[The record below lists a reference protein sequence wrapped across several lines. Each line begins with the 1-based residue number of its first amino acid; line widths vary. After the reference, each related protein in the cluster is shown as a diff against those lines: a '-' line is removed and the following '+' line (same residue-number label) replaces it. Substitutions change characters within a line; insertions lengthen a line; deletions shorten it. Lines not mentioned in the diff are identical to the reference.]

1 MAAWIVEGGKEVDA
15 VDVIGGGQIG
25 NGYLHSILCLCVVN
39 ALCIPSNVSQ
49 LGRIILIWCLSAAG
63 CDLWSDPMTG
73 KLLAM
78 SQN

>member
-49 LGRIILIWCLSAAG
+49 LGRIILI
-63 CDLWSDPMTG
+63 
-73 KLLAM
+73 
-78 SQN
+78 